1 LWIGRPLLGQW
12 TLDVRRLL
20 DAVQSLEGKLPK
32 HIAVV
37 GIGPAGTV
45 ALTAAAADSRITH
58 VVAIDSL
65 ASYVTDAPYKNQ
77 RLGLMAPG
85 MLREVGD
92 VAHLAALCLPRRVVI
107 AGGVRGD
114 GTKLSPDEL
123 RTTLEPAVQ
132 INALLKSGAAL
143 QLLESSDAEGV
154 TKALRP

>member
-1 LWIGRPLLGQW
+1 
-12 TLDVRRLL
+12 DVRRVV
-20 DAVQSLEGKLPK
+20 DAVQKVDGKLPER
-32 HIAVV
+32 IAV
-37 GIGPAGTV
+37 IGQGSAGVV
-45 ALTAAAADSRITH
+45 ALTAAALDSRITH

-114 GTKLSPDEL
+114 GTQLTAEGLRQAFEPTAQVGKLLD
-123 RTTLEPAVQ
+123 AD
-132 INALLKSGAAL
+132 GAL
-143 QLLESSDAEGV
+143 QLLGSGDTERII
-154 TKALRP
+154 KALR